1 MWPFRNAPAGPLG
14 PRGEDLAAR
23 HLKRAGYR
31 IVERNVRAGRHEIDI
46 VARQGDTVVFVEV
59 RTRASAAPVP
69 PEDTINP
76 EKRRR
81 LVSAARHYMMR
92 HPEPETYYRFDIIA
106 ILMPDRGKPVVTW
119 LQDAFQGKRT

>member
-1 MWPFRNAPAGPLG
+1 MWPFRKAPAGPLG

-81 LVSAARHYMMR
+81 LVSAARHYMTR

-106 ILMPDRGKPVVTW
+106 ILMPERGKPQVTW
-119 LQDAFQGKRT
+119 LQDAFQEKRT